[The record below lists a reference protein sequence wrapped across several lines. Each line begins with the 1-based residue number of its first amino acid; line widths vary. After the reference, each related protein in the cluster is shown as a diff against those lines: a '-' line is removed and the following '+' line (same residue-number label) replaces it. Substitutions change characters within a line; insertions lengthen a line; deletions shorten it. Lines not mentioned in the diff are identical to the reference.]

1 MAGVQPIRHVRSA
14 PEGLH
19 EHAMDNLRFIRET
32 MERAGS
38 FTAVPGAGGVIIGLS
53 ALAAGALAARQVSSA
68 AWLAVWLLEGALAGS
83 IGVAGAA
90 LKSRRVK
97 VPLLSGPGRKFL
109 AGFVPPLATGALL
122 TAVLFRAG
130 MAAVLPGV
138 WLLLY
143 GTGVVSGGASSVKLV
158 PGMGICFMALGA
170 AALFTPP
177 GWGNGLL
184 AGGFGGLHIL
194 FGAIIIARYGG

>member
-1 MAGVQPIRHVRSA
+1 M
-14 PEGLH
+14 
-19 EHAMDNLRFIRET
+19 
-32 MERAGS
+32 
-38 FTAVPGAGGVIIGLS
+38 
-53 ALAAGALAARQVSSA
+53 
-68 AWLAVWLLEGALAGS
+68 
-83 IGVAGAA
+83 
-90 LKSRRVK
+90 
-97 VPLLSGPGRKFL
+97 
-109 AGFVPPLATGALL
+109 
-122 TAVLFRAG
+122 LFRAG

-143 GTGVVSGGASSVKLV
+143 GTGVVSGGAASVKVV